1 MKKKSTDCTHIQQ
14 LLSSEVNDK
23 YDQAISEHL
32 LSCAE
37 CQRYADG
44 VELIRNN
51 YSSDRAKDLIEPN
64 PEIKEKLLSYMQ
76 NREKSDSSFWPWIK
90 RVINYRIPAYQVA
103 TAAAVIL
110 ILFLTI
116 DYLPYFDQKIYS
128 SSSSEIFSQY
138 PEYSQ
143 INLIDSLNLSGLQ
156 NIGRNALEDSAITK
170 YLVGSL

>member
-1 MKKKSTDCTHIQQ
+1 MKKKSTDCAHIQQ
-14 LLSSEVNDK
+14 LLSSDANDK
-23 YDQAISEHL
+23 YDNTISEHL
-32 LSCAE
+32 KSCTE
-37 CQRYADG
+37 CQQYADG
-44 VELIRNN
+44 VEMIRNN
-51 YSSDRAKDLIEPN
+51 YSSDRARDMIVPN
-64 PEIKEKLLSYMQ
+64 PEIKKELLSYMQ
-76 NREKSDSSFWPWIK
+76 SREKSDSSFWPWIK

-116 DYLPYFDQKIYS
+116 DYLPDFDQKIYS
-128 SSSSEIFSQY
+128 SSPSEIFPQN
-138 PEYSQ
+138 PEFSQ